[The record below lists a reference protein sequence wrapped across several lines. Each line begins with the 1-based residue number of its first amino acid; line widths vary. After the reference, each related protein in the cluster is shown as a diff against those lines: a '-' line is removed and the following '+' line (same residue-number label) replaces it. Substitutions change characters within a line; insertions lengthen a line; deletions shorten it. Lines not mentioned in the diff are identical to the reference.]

1 MGASSAMDPIA
12 VHHMHLV
19 RWETDR
25 ILEVAAGHSRR
36 NSRIGLLNDY
46 IYALLHP
53 PGARLVVTCVV
64 TALTGHLV
72 WPDWPHGC
80 STERHEESC
89 KH

>member
-1 MGASSAMDPIA
+1 MGASSAMDSIA

-46 IYALLHP
+46 M
-53 PGARLVVTCVV
+53 RLVAS
-64 TALTGHLV
+64 ALTGHLV

-80 STERHEESC
+80 STERHEDSC
-89 KH
+89 KHR